1 MSNLARDYAAGPED
15 DSAKVFKAGLVMLRN
30 DNVQE
35 AILAFEHA
43 LKLAPDEPFTLSYL
57 GLSMAMLRRRVHE
70 AMAFCERAV
79 KQEQYQPDLFCNL
92 GRVYQ
97 MSGNRQK
104 ARQAFHRGL
113 ELDPRHEEIHEHL
126 RRMGIRKTPP
136 LAFLPRDNPLNVALG
151 KTLRKLRLR

>member
-1 MSNLARDYAAGPED
+1 MSNLARDYAAAPED
-15 DSAKVFKAGLVMLRN
+15 DPTKVFKAGLVMLRN

-35 AILAFEHA
+35 AIVAFEHA
-43 LKLAPDEPFTLSYL
+43 LRLAPDEPFTLSYL

-79 KQEQYQPDLFCNL
+79 KMEQYQPELFCNL
-92 GRVYQ
+92 GRVYL
-97 MSGNRQK
+97 MSGSRQR

-113 ELDPRHEEIHEHL
+113 ELDPKNEEIQEHL

-136 LAFLPRDNPLNVALG
+136 IPFLPRDNPLNITLG